1 MGKEQATDILRK
13 HFKDLY
19 DYIGIEWTSDNDKDL
34 ELLIDELEELIE
46 EKTNEAMQN
55 IV

>member
-1 MGKEQATDILRK
+1 MGKEEATDILRK

-19 DYIGIEWTSDNDKDL
+19 DYIGIEWTLDNDKDL

-46 EKTNEAMQN
+46 EKTNESIQN